1 MLGCFFILLSI
12 EERPRR
18 ISRPHLPV
26 PAETWARN
34 TVRWPALLKGAVML
48 SRGLRASEI
57 CVEKTW
63 MRMWRVCNRILCR
76 KGRDHY
82 GPSFFP
88 WKRMTLALDQGKVCP
103 HLKARSSLSHW
114 LTVVTAPRAHCE
126 ELADPL
132 MLSRTRLL
140 QRYAVYFLGLE
151 CSFSYSPAT
160 CPFSWLHSIHN
171 SGINLNIT
179 SSEVLPWQLKS

>member
-1 MLGCFFILLSI
+1 MPGYFFILLSPK
-12 EERPRR
+12 ERPRR

-26 PAETWARN
+26 PAETCAR
-34 TVRWPALLKGAVML
+34 TTARWLTLLKGAVML

-57 CVEKTW
+57 CVEK
-63 MRMWRVCNRILCR
+63 MRKRVWRICNRILCR
-76 KGRDHY
+76 KERDHY
-82 GPSFFP
+82 GPSSFP

-103 HLKARSSLSHW
+103 HFKARSSLSHW
-114 LTVVTAPRAHCE
+114 LTVVMAPGAHWE

-140 QRYAVYFLGLE
+140 QVYAVYFLGLE
-151 CSFSYSPAT
+151 CSFSSSPAI
-160 CPFSWLHSIHN
+160 CPFSWLHPIHI

-179 SSEVLPWQLKS
+179 SSKGLPWQLKS